1 MEDASPHFGIIRVLK
16 IGFDPRNAMAH
27 TVGQKQMVLDEEL
40 KIVDITVDR
49 FNSENFSVIT
59 FNVFAER
66 NGKQFLWKQYMNQP
80 YSIEYFLPHETT
92 K

>member
-1 MEDASPHFGIIRVLK
+1 MDASPHFGIIRVLK
-16 IGFDPRNAMAH
+16 IGLDPRDSMTH
-27 TVGQKQMVLDEEL
+27 TVGQVQTVLNDDL